1 MYDFEKCLLDFTTCP
16 IDKTLAEHFIELSAV
31 PNITDYTDSEIKIS
45 ICISDFDSPFIKK
58 ITDAEMRLNAI
69 FDFLGFDVIANQKL
83 FEDILAWREVKI
95 TNFVSSYLQMQADQ
109 DWRRYLNLE
118 RLCSQLQDELSR
130 PIDFHGDKVD
140 EEVKRKLAIEKNID
154 DIIEKL
160 KKYESRLF
168 PDRVMKRAI
177 IINEMRKIVSWPEK
191 NAMNRQ
197 VI

>member
-1 MYDFEKCLLDFTTCP
+1 MYDFEKCLIP
-16 IDKTLAEHFIELSAV
+16 IDQCPKGIRLADHFSELKAV
-31 PNITDYTDSEIKIS
+31 PKIDEYTEDEIKIS

-58 ITDAEMRLNAI
+58 ISDAEMRLNAI
-69 FDFLGFDVIANQKL
+69 FDFLSLDNKSDL
-83 FEDILAWREVKI
+83 FTRILTWKELKI
-95 TNFVSSYLQMQADQ
+95 TEFVSSYLQMQADQ

-130 PIDFHGDKVD
+130 PIDFYGDKVD

-177 IINEMRKIVSWPEK
+177 VINEMTKIISYPERY
-191 NAMNRQ
+191 AQDRQ